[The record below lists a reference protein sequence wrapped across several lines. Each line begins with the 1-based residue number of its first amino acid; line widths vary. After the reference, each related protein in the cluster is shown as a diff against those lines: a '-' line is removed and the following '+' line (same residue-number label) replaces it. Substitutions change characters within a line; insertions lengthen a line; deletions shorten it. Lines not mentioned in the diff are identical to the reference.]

1 MPQTVAPD
9 LLAPIH
15 AFLGCETPEAWIEQ
29 AVLPENLDVVLLDHL
44 VCELK
49 AAQSAMYLIRKYA
62 VDEVS
67 GQALL
72 AWLKPFEDFT
82 YRMQGDWQSL
92 ATKCA
97 VERAIGDRDAQHVGV
112 QLQVDPIHQAQRLE
126 FVLRQGAVDA
136 AFHLSAKLSV
146 AFRQKCGI
154 EVIVLIH

>member
-1 MPQTVAPD
+1 MRQTLAPD
-9 LLAPIH
+9 LLTPIH

-92 ATKCA
+92 ASKNTLTKSMLPKSETPYGQDLINKM
-97 VERAIGDRDAQHVGV
+97 VLLIKEKLHHFY
-112 QLQVDPIHQAQRLE
+112 QVLE
-126 FVLRQGAVDA
+126 MLDHYNIAY
-136 AFHLSAKLSV
+136 KN
-146 AFRQKCGI
+146 
-154 EVIVLIH
+154 